1 MTIELSSAALAE
13 PPIKLTKNKN
23 TIKKVGFLKQ
33 TSSTPDTFSSSNK
46 GEVSFGG
53 AKNLK
58 SVLSKVLKN
67 GKNLGE
73 NILIFMTAVP
83 ILLCLYPLVKSIEYL
98 EKEANAGREEKS
110 KKISEQEKN
119 IPEK

>member
-1 MTIELSSAALAE
+1 MLDSILHTLHNPKAGLMNNGVRKRTQYARTNCSEVVGKD
-13 PPIKLTKNKN
+13 KL
-23 TIKKVGFLKQ
+23 
-33 TSSTPDTFSSSNK
+33 
-46 GEVSFGG
+46 SFGG
-53 AKNLK
+53 TKNLK